1 MPQLVIKDVNLSFG
15 GLKVLSNIDLS
26 VEAGSFYAVIGPN
39 GAGKTCL
46 LNCICGLYPPS
57 SGEILFGENF
67 LQKLQPH
74 TIARLGISRVFQNIE
89 LFKHITVIDNLM
101 LGRHRLMRT
110 GVLACSWFFGRSC
123 REEIAHRER
132 VEEIIEFLELENYRK
147 QPVGSLPYGLQKRVE
162 LGRAL
167 AGEPKLL
174 LLDEPV
180 AGMNLEEKEDMAR
193 FIMVIR
199 AELKPTILLVE
210 HDMGFVMDLAER
222 IAVLDFGRKIA
233 EGTPVEL
240 QKNQQVI
247 EAYLGME
254 DAGETIRM

>member
-15 GLKVLSNIDLS
+15 GLKILSNIDLS
-26 VEAGSFYAVIGPN
+26 VEAGSFYALIGPN
-39 GAGKTCL
+39 GAGKSSL
-46 LNCICGLYPPS
+46 MNCICGLYPLS
-57 SGEILFGENF
+57 SGEIFFEGKPLH
-67 LQKLQPH
+67 KLKAH
-74 TIARLGISRVFQNIE
+74 TIATLGVSRVFQNIE

-101 LGRHRLMRT
+101 LGRHRIMRT
-110 GVLACSWFFGRSC
+110 GVLACSWYFGRSC

-193 FIMVIR
+193 FIMEIR
-199 AELKPTILLVE
+199 TQLNPTILLVE
-210 HDMGFVMDLAER
+210 HDMGFVMDLVEKV
-222 IAVLDFGRKIA
+222 AVLDFGKKIA
-233 EGTPVEL
+233 EGIPAEV
-240 QKNQQVI
+240 QKDQQVI
-247 EAYLGME
+247 EAYLGMKE
-254 DAGETIRM
+254 AV